1 MEVPRPSKQAKAWH
15 IHLGPVRTPR
25 ARSPIARLEESFV
38 MAGMAVRLEQ
48 AAVGHSGYSEERTL
62 AMGAGQGER
71 KRLVPRP
78 FRFKAAQ
85 TFADSVTFTTSVL
98 DMDKL
103 RWDIEAK
110 TTRDIAYCVHSDC
123 SRSLQ
128 GLACHA
134 GPC

>member
-1 MEVPRPSKQAKAWH
+1 
-15 IHLGPVRTPR
+15 
-25 ARSPIARLEESFV
+25 
-38 MAGMAVRLEQ
+38 
-48 AAVGHSGYSEERTL
+48 
-62 AMGAGQGER
+62 MGAGQGER

-110 TTRDIAYCVHSDC
+110 TTRDIAYIPIAVGVSI
-123 SRSLQ
+123 LQ